1 MTRAWMAWVT
11 RLRLAHIAVALAL
24 GSAGASFADR
34 LSDVVIQMLAQHI
47 GRNPFG
53 GESGSE
59 VGLAD
64 VVSAPYFLNFRIG
77 GTLIVYGETLSA
89 ALSLALLCIAGLL
102 VLRRAGKVFTAC
114 RFCAARIPRLA
125 MRCAICGSSLEPAE

>member
-1 MTRAWMAWVT
+1 MVQRLTKPWVLCT
-11 RLRLAHIAVALAL
+11 WNGSVTPAIDAVAAEISAHARDPDAAQRTALAL

-64 VVSAPYFLNFRIG
+64 VVSAPCFLNFG
-77 GTLIVYGETLSA
+77 SG
-89 ALSLALLCIAGLL
+89 AL
-102 VLRRAGKVFTAC
+102 
-114 RFCAARIPRLA
+114 
-125 MRCAICGSSLEPAE
+125 

>member
-24 GSAGASFADR
+24 
-34 LSDVVIQMLAQHI
+34 
-47 GRNPFG
+47 
-53 GESGSE
+53 
-59 VGLAD
+59 
-64 VVSAPYFLNFRIG
+64 
-77 GTLIVYGETLSA
+77 
-89 ALSLALLCIAGLL
+89 LCIAGLL
-102 VLRRAGKVFTAC
+102 VLRRAGKVFIAC

>member
-102 VLRRAGKVFTAC
+102 VLRRAGKVFIAC
-114 RFCAARIPRLA
+114 RFCAARIPLLA